1 MNLALTSDFP
11 STHNT
16 AVIKLLQS
24 RAGRIAWIPPLTAA
38 GRKRF
43 PIARHAF
50 AEFGLELEYCDIDES
65 PAPQQLQRLH
75 EFAAVC
81 LTGGDPLAF
90 HRNARHIGLA
100 ERLQEY
106 LDADGLIVA
115 ASGGAMLL
123 TQNVSMFRLVD
134 TPLDKVVAEHSV
146 YQGMALVDYE
156 LLPHLD
162 RLSAD
167 LIAVVDR
174 YSTMIP
180 HRILALSDGAAVLY
194 TGTSR
199 RCMGTAVWLHDGAR
213 APAGVAAG
221 R

>member
-11 STHNT
+11 ATHNT
-16 AVIKLLQS
+16 AVIELLQA
-24 RAGRIAWIPPLTAA
+24 RPGRIAWIPPLTAA

-43 PIARHAF
+43 ATAQHDF
-50 AEFGLELEYCDIDES
+50 AEFGLELEYCDIDEA
-65 PAPQQLQRLH
+65 PALQQLQRLR
-75 EFAAVC
+75 EFAAVY

-90 HRNARHIGLA
+90 HRNAGRSGLS
-100 ERLQEY
+100 ERLREY

-123 TQNVSMFRLVD
+123 TQNVSLFRLVD
-134 TPLDKVVAEHSV
+134 TPLDKVVAEHSR

-162 RLSAD
+162 RLSAEF
-167 LIAVVDR
+167 IAAVDR

-180 HRILALSDGAAVLY
+180 HRILALSDGAAVLL
-194 TGTSR
+194 TGTR
-199 RCMGTAVWLHDGAR
+199 HRCTGTAAWLHDGAR
-213 APAGVAAG
+213 APV
-221 R
+221 